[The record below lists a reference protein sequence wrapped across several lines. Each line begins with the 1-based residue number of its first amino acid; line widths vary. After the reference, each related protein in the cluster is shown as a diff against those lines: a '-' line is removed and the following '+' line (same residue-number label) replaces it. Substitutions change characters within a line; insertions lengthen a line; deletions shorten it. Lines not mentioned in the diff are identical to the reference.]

1 MRSALYLLLATQFMC
16 LLVEAAPYYEILVS
30 HYVNIL
36 ENQVNYALGK
46 GATLVGG
53 SSSSTRYKG
62 STMFLQAVLWLSA
75 DDSPSYVAHVA
86 RQNRTKLEQNTTTG
100 WFW

>member
-1 MRSALYLLLATQFMC
+1 MRFALFILFTTQFMC
-16 LLVEAAPYYEILVS
+16 LLVEAAPYYEILMS

-36 ENQVNYALGK
+36 ENQVNHALGK

-62 STMFLQAVLWLSA
+62 STLFSQAVLWLSP
-75 DDSPSYVAHVA
+75 DDSPSYIALVA
-86 RQNRTKLEQNTTTG
+86 RQNRTKLEQNTSTG

>member
-1 MRSALYLLLATQFMC
+1 MRSALYLLLAIQFMC

-36 ENQVNYALGK
+36 ENQVNYALRK

-62 STMFLQAVLWLSA
+62 STMFSQAVLWLSA